1 MLIQNEIRFVTIPL
15 LTVKI
20 GRSRNLAIIRVPF
33 GLYNNLLSFTFT
45 FLFSE
50 SIQKLFFKFHFNDLR
65 HDSWNTKKQ
74 HVLLIWNNRRKKK
87 ASYNSRKILKISNYF
102 DIFAIFSNCS
112 YKFGS
117 CYPDILS
124 NCMRG
129 YTLLQFVT
137 YFLQFEF

>member
-1 MLIQNEIRFVTIPL
+1 MLIQNEIIFVTIPL

-20 GRSRNLAIIRVPF
+20 GRSRNLAIIRVHF

-74 HVLLIWNNRRKKK
+74 RVLLIWNNRLKKK
-87 ASYNSRKILKISNYF
+87 VSYNSRKIVKISNYF
-102 DIFAIFSNCS
+102 DIFTIFSNCS

-129 YTLLQFVT
+129 YALLQFVT